1 MIDMSISAN
10 TLFHFTR
17 NYDTLLS
24 ILKSKF
30 YPRLCLEQR
39 IMSELDLRLAVPM
52 VCFCDI
58 PLSQIS
64 EHTLKYGEFAIGIK
78 KDWAIKQGVSPI
90 LYVHDNS
97 LILKTIL
104 SEIKEIS
111 KEVLDNPEGEA
122 SLKMK
127 KYVDAVCMMKPYEG
141 YDKGLRKTI
150 RFYDER
156 EWRYVPLREKE
167 DQFLYLTESVFHE
180 KDVREKINLENEKY
194 GVVFNPDVI
203 NYLIVPT
210 DKDVLKLKHAIEEIK
225 GDFAYNSVQL
235 LMTRIISMERIRE
248 DF

>member
-1 MIDMSISAN
+1 MPISAN

-39 IMSELDLRLAVPM
+39 IVSTLDLRLAVPM

-64 EHTLKYGEFAIGIK
+64 EHSLKYGEYAIGIK

-97 LILKTIL
+97 LILKTIF
-104 SEIKEIS
+104 SEIKVIS
-111 KEVLDNPEGEA
+111 KDVLDNPGGEA

-127 KYVDAVCMMKPYEG
+127 KYVDTVCMMKPYEG
-141 YDKGLRKTI
+141 YDERVGKNVRY
-150 RFYDER
+150 YDER
-156 EWRYVPLREKE
+156 EWRYVPPREKE
-167 DQFLYLTESVFHE
+167 DQFIYLTEEVFKE
-180 KDVREKINLENEKY
+180 EIAREKINFENEKY
-194 GVVFNPDVI
+194 GVEFNPDVI
-203 NYLIVPT
+203 NYLIVAN
-210 DKDVLKLKHAIEEIK
+210 DKDVLTLKRAIEEIK
-225 GDFAYNSVQL
+225 GGFSYNSVQL
-235 LMTRIISMERIRE
+235 LMTKIISMERIRE

>member
-1 MIDMSISAN
+1 MPISAN

-30 YPRLCLEQR
+30 YPRLCLEQK
-39 IMSELDLRLAVPM
+39 IVPTLDLRLAIPM

-58 PLSQIS
+58 PLSQMS
-64 EHTLKYGEFAIGIK
+64 EHSLKYGEYAIGIK

-90 LYVHDNS
+90 LYVHEKS
-97 LILKTIL
+97 LILNTVL
-104 SEIKEIS
+104 SEIKSVSE
-111 KEVLDNPEGEA
+111 EVLKNPGGDS

-127 KYVDAVCMMKPYEG
+127 KFVDTVCMMKPYEG
-141 YDKGLRKTI
+141 YDERVGKSI

-156 EWRYVPLREKE
+156 EWRYVPSREKD
-167 DQFLYLTESVFHE
+167 DQFLYLTEAVFNE
-180 KDVREKINLENEKY
+180 EGARDKINYENEKY

-203 NYLIVPT
+203 NYLIVAT
-210 DKDVLKLKHAIEEIK
+210 DKDVLKLKRAIEEIK
-225 GDFAYNSVQL
+225 GDFSYNSVQL
-235 LMTRIISMERIRE
+235 LMTKIISMERIRE

>member
-1 MIDMSISAN
+1 MPISAN

-17 NYDTLLS
+17 DYGTLLS

-64 EHTLKYGEFAIGIK
+64 EHTLKYGEYAIGIK
-78 KDWAIKQGVSPI
+78 KNWAIEQGVSPI

-97 LILKTIL
+97 LILKTVL

-111 KEVLDNPEGEA
+111 KDVLKNPEGEA
-122 SLKMK
+122 SLRMK

-141 YDKGLRKTI
+141 LDERLGKTV
-150 RFYDER
+150 RYYDER
-156 EWRYVPLREKE
+156 EWRYVPPRESA
-167 DQFLYLTESVFHE
+167 DQFVYLTEAIFKEEVA
-180 KDVREKINLENEKY
+180 REKINKENEKY
-194 GVVFNPDVI
+194 GVEFNPDVI
-203 NYLIVPT
+203 NYLIVANEQ
-210 DKDVLKLKHAIEEIK
+210 DVLNLKRAIEEIK
-225 GDFAYNSVQL
+225 GGFSYNSVQL
-235 LMTRIISMERIRE
+235 LMTKIISMERIRE
-248 DF
+248 DM